1 MITLLNTQEP
11 TLKHP
16 IYLNAEC
23 LEIGE
28 HSAILTIVYDGDLTL
43 HVSHEIDISR
53 EGVYDWC
60 YYNGDD
66 HEVLVGVNYDAVVNI
81 TNIDIT
87 DENRQLIEVNAAVTP
102 EQLLRLQV
110 MIATAAEQ
118 QAEEDDNEARENE
131 EDEGDYAEDWEDEWE
146 DDCYE

>member
-1 MITLLNTQEP
+1 MTTLLNTQEP

-16 IYLNAEC
+16 ISLNTDC
-23 LEIGE
+23 LEVGTHE
-28 HSAILTIVYDGDLTL
+28 LDVTTVYDGDLTL
-43 HVSHEIDISR
+43 HVSHEIDIAR

-60 YYNGDD
+60 HYNGDD
-66 HEVLVGVNYDAVVNI
+66 HEVLVGFNYDAVVNI

-87 DENRQLIEVNAAVTP
+87 DENRQLIEVNAVVTP

-118 QAEEDDNEARENE
+118 QAEEDDNEEPE
-131 EDEGDYAEDWEDEWE
+131 PDDSDCSEFWE